1 MVSQR
6 RISEQRR
13 MVTIVCIFRERRN
26 ESSLPPP
33 ALPGCQKQCARNQLR
48 CDHNELSDY
57 FLIYQDGWFRRRRAH
72 AGGPLFWRTV
82 PQIVAVTK
90 IGVAMRWGAWWRLL
104 DCTWSR
110 AISQ

>member
-1 MVSQR
+1 MVR
-6 RISEQRR
+6 
-13 MVTIVCIFRERRN
+13 IVCIFHERRN
-26 ESSLPPP
+26 ESSLP
-33 ALPGCQKQCARNQLR
+33 AARLAR
-48 CDHNELSDY
+48 VSEGMRPKSIAMTTMSY
-57 FLIYQDGWFRRRRAH
+57 PTISSSTWFRRRRAH

-90 IGVAMRWGAWWRLL
+90 IGVAMRSGAWWRLL